1 MGLITGLLTLPL
13 APIRGTV
20 WIAEQ
25 LQAEAERELYGEQS
39 ARRRLLVAERQL
51 ELGAITLE
59 EYEVIEDEA
68 LTRLEAEEEEQA
80 WQS

>member
-1 MGLITGLLTLPL
+1 MGLFTGLLTLPL

-25 LQAEAERELYGEQS
+25 LQAEAERELYGAQS
-39 ARRRLLVAERQL
+39 ARRRLLLAERQL
-51 ELGAITLE
+51 ELGVITLE
-59 EYEVIEDEA
+59 DYEVIEDEA
-68 LTRLEAEEEEQA
+68 LARLEAEEEEQA